1 MRSCQESIDKIFEL
15 VNTMFEVSN
24 EGYADREEPGFGLI
38 YSVVRD
44 SAYKIKKLAEAQQSL
59 KYNNNRCLGCKMRRV
74 KQRVDL
80 LGSEQENL

>member
-24 EGYADREEPGFGLI
+24 EGYADREEPGFDLI

-44 SAYKIKKLAEAQQSL
+44 SAYKIKKLVEAQQSPI
-59 KYNNNRCLGCKMRRV
+59 YNNNRCLCCKM
-74 KQRVDL
+74 KKIEKGADL
-80 LGSEQENL
+80 LGREQENF